1 MATTTQIIC
10 KLTDTTTSTVVYESD
25 VTGQVNGI
33 IIPKG
38 KVEADKVYKIELFQN
53 TPENASDFKLQLS
66 GTFNTTAWKIEHPTT
81 IPWSAITGAPDT
93 SVFLNRTEAKNFAS
107 KEDLKNKVELSTFD
121 ELKEEVEKLK
131 TGGSGGGAGGGATGG
146 SVDTNKVKEIIK
158 DVTYT
163 KELLDKKF
171 QEVGGLA
178 GGDQYA
184 TLTKIR
190 KWLAPA
196 GITIPLTKEEYDAMG
211 WKGHSKINILFK
223 LYQGGSYGPGL
234 RGLVIELEKLGKVYV
249 KYATKASDSAGN
261 DKYNVILSTQGYDE
275 RTSGL
280 PTPIPS
286 GTVADGMTTFDCIA
300 HGVGTY
306 QNSWY
311 YLPFNPLMAR
321 SKIDGDSTWYYFM
334 GTTATTTLSYTITC
348 PDRVKK
354 ITAIGGVSDRWSNF
368 AELSVAYDAT
378 KVLEPEKRRFD
389 SPSSELVWIINNPE

>member
-10 KLTDTTTSTVVYESD
+10 KLTDTTTSAVVYESD

-81 IPWSAITGAPDT
+81 IPWSAISGAPDT

-131 TGGSGGGAGGGATGG
+131 TGGSGGEAGGGATGG

-184 TLTKIR
+184 TLKKVR
-190 KWLAPA
+190 EWLKPA
-196 GITIPLTKEEYDAMG
+196 GINIPLTKEEYDAMG
-211 WKGHSKINILFK
+211 WRGHSKINILFK
-223 LYQGGSYGPGL
+223 LWQGGSYGPGL
-234 RGLVIELEKLGKVYV
+234 RGVVITLEKLGKIFV
-249 KYATKASDSAGN
+249 KYASKADDSQGK
-261 DKYNVILSTQGYDE
+261 DKYVIILANQDYTQQVNGPAPTIPPGYA
-275 RTSGL
+275 
-280 PTPIPS
+280 P
-286 GTVADGMTTFDCIA
+286 DGMSTFKAIV

-306 QNSWY
+306 DNGNY
-311 YLPFNPLMAR
+311 YLPYLPLMNR
-321 SKIDGDSTWYYFM
+321 SAETNVSPWYYFM
-334 GTTATTTLSYTITC
+334 GTTSTTTLTFTIDC
-348 PDRVKK
+348 PDRV
-354 ITAIGGVSDRWSNF
+354 TSVSAMGGDSDRVSYK
-368 AELSVAYDAT
+368 AELSIAYDELKVMDKEERTFANAT
-378 KVLEPEKRRFD
+378 DKKLWTVT
-389 SPSSELVWIINNPE
+389 NPE